1 MWRASQLKIPV
12 VLGSATP
19 SLESWQHV
27 LTGRYIK
34 LELPERAAKDAV
46 LPAIKLIDTSKQ
58 LLNKGLSGE
67 LINAIQRRLEKG
79 EQSLLFLNRRGY
91 APVITC
97 EACGWI
103 SSCERCTA
111 YMVYHKSHRLLR
123 VIHCGLERP
132 VFPV

>member
-91 APVITC
+91 APVIT
-97 EACGWI
+97 W
-103 SSCERCTA
+103 
-111 YMVYHKSHRLLR
+111 
-123 VIHCGLERP
+123 
-132 VFPV
+132 